1 MNIRNSVKSVTAQ
14 NNTFKMVGISAVA
27 IMSAFVLL
35 GSGENSGSSSSAGSN
50 SSENTSVTSSSDT
63 SPSSSD
69 IGESSEVDDVTIT
82 SCGADDLG
90 QLEAVLRITNNSS
103 KPSNYMINVAFESP
117 DGSEQLDTG
126 FATVSTLQPGQS
138 TNESAITFTTA
149 PADFKCRITS
159 VDRYAS

>member
-1 MNIRNSVKSVTAQ
+1 MDTRKSSNAAQ
-14 NNTFKMVGISAVA
+14 SGRLKTLGLSAIA
-27 IMSAFVLL
+27 LATTFVLL
-35 GSGENSGSSSSAGSN
+35 GSGEDSGSKSTSDSSSNSSDSSSSD
-50 SSENTSVTSSSDT
+50 V
-63 SPSSSD
+63 
-69 IGESSEVDDVTIT
+69 GESSEVDDVTIT
-82 SCGADDLG
+82 SCGADELG

-126 FATVSTLQPGQS
+126 FAVVDTLQPGQS
-138 TNESAITFTTA
+138 TNENAITFTTA

>member
-1 MNIRNSVKSVTAQ
+1 MNIRNSSKSTTAQ
-14 NNTFKMVGISAVA
+14 NNKLKMVGISAVA
-27 IMSAFVLL
+27 IMSTFVLL
-35 GSGENSGSSSSAGSN
+35 GSGEDSGSSTKADSSSN
-50 SSENTSVTSSSDT
+50 SDT
-63 SPSSSD
+63 
-69 IGESSEVDDVTIT
+69 GESSEVDDVTIT

-126 FATVSTLQPGQS
+126 FAIVDTLQPGQS
-138 TNESAITFTTA
+138 TNENAITFTTA

>member
-1 MNIRNSVKSVTAQ
+1 MNIPHKVKTFSVLAI
-14 NNTFKMVGISAVA
+14 IST
-27 IMSAFVLL
+27 SAFVLL
-35 GSGENSGSSSSAGSN
+35 GSGEDSGSKSSGDSSSNTSASSSNDSSSS
-50 SSENTSVTSSSDT
+50 NTDV
-63 SPSSSD
+63 
-69 IGESSEVDDVTIT
+69 GESSEVDDVTIT
-82 SCGADDLG
+82 SCGADELG

-103 KPSNYMINVAFESP
+103 KPSNYMVNVAFESP

-126 FATVSTLQPGQS
+126 FALVDTLQPGQS

>member
-1 MNIRNSVKSVTAQ
+1 
-14 NNTFKMVGISAVA
+14 MVGISAVA
-27 IMSAFVLL
+27 IMSTFVLL
-35 GSGENSGSSSSAGSN
+35 GSGEDSGSSTKADSSSN
-50 SSENTSVTSSSDT
+50 SDT
-63 SPSSSD
+63 
-69 IGESSEVDDVTIT
+69 GESSEVDDVTIT

-126 FATVSTLQPGQS
+126 FAIVDTLQPGQS
-138 TNESAITFTTA
+138 TNENAITFTTA

>member
-1 MNIRNSVKSVTAQ
+1 MNIPHKVK
-14 NNTFKMVGISAVA
+14 TFSLLAIIST
-27 IMSAFVLL
+27 SAFVLL
-35 GSGENSGSSSSAGSN
+35 GSGEDSGSKSSGDSSSNTSASSSNDSSSS
-50 SSENTSVTSSSDT
+50 NTDV
-63 SPSSSD
+63 
-69 IGESSEVDDVTIT
+69 GESSEVDDVTIT
-82 SCGADDLG
+82 SCGADELG

-103 KPSNYMINVAFESP
+103 KPSNYMVNVAFESP

-126 FATVSTLQPGQS
+126 FALVDTLQPGQS